1 MISSQEHNIIKQIPK
16 PNCDSQKIMALNP
29 KKKPHARA
37 MRLVSRTNIQVI
49 SVLYISELRHIKIDM
64 IVYKYLLVEHK
75 ILFGF
80 ATI

>member
-49 SVLYISELRHIKIDM
+49 QFRLKTKISALHQ
-64 IVYKYLLVEHK
+64 
-75 ILFGF
+75 
-80 ATI
+80 